1 MSRLKIGVVTARFNN
16 EITEKLEEGAISYL
30 ENCENVE
37 IFAALVP
44 GAVEIPLAC
53 QAFLDGGCDG
63 VIALGVVIR
72 GETSH
77 YDYVCNSVTD
87 GVTRL
92 MLDYKKPIGFGVLTT
107 ENEEQALARA
117 GGEHGNKGAEAAQ
130 VVMEMIGLTQE
141 IPIAI
146 KTFEQENKAAMKAA
160 AKKAPAKAAKKAPTK
175 KAAASKKAKKT
186 AAKPVKKAAKKAN
199 KVRK

>member
-1 MSRLKIGVVTARFNN
+1 MGRLKIGVVTARFNN
-16 EITEKLEEGAISYL
+16 EITEKLEEGAIGYL

-63 VIALGVVIR
+63 VVALGVVIR

-141 IPIAI
+141 IPVAI
-146 KTFEQENKAAMKAA
+146 KTFEQEMKAA
-160 AKKAPAKAAKKAPTK
+160 AKAVKKAPAKKAATTKAPK
-175 KAAASKKAKKT
+175 KAAAKPAKKTVKKAKK
-186 AAKPVKKAAKKAN
+186 
-199 KVRK
+199 VRK

>member
-1 MSRLKIGVVTARFNN
+1 MGKIKVGVVTARWNQ
-16 EITEKLEEGAISYL
+16 EITSKLEEGAISYL
-30 ENCENVE
+30 EACEDVE

-53 QAFLDGGCDG
+53 QAFLEAGCDG
-63 VIALGVVIR
+63 VVALGVVIR
-72 GETSH
+72 GDTSH

-117 GGEHGNKGAEAAQ
+117 GGDHGNKGEEAAQ
-130 VVMEMIGLTQE
+130 VTMEMIGLTQE
-141 IPIAI
+141 IPAAL
-146 KTFEQENKAAMKAA
+146 KTALML
-160 AKKAPAKAAKKAPTK
+160 AKKAPAKAAKKPA
-175 KAAASKKAKKT
+175 KAAAKTQKKKK
-186 AAKPVKKAAKKAN
+186 